1 MTISK
6 RDYAFI
12 AIVAVV
18 LIVFIVISGP
28 EKTKKVPRDATHQ
41 QFYDLMNAGKKKSD
55 VDPLCAGCH
64 DGVKLK
70 FPDKHPAKPGAGPM
84 RCLFCHKMHK

>member
-12 AIVAVV
+12 AVVAVV
-18 LIVFIVISGP
+18 LIVFFAISGP

-41 QFYDLMNAGKKKSD
+41 QFYDMMNAGKKKSE

-84 RCLFCHKMHK
+84 RCLFCHKLHK